1 MHLQYFKQFYVPL
14 TKDYL
19 AVLPQICRD
28 IVFTGDSS
36 ISHLNFGQIMLGYC
50 TFIAKGERVQAF
62 SLNFSAT
69 DIIIFLSLNWGGILD
84 SQTLTKTSCSKL

>member
-19 AVLPQICRD
+19 AVLPQICRA
-28 IVFTGDSS
+28 IVFTGDSHTRPTS

-50 TFIAKGERVQAF
+50 TVIAKGERVQAF
-62 SLNFSAT
+62 SLNFSAPN
-69 DIIIFLSLNWGGILD
+69 IIIFLSLNLGKSLA
-84 SQTLTKTSCSKL
+84 KL